1 MLSVSVYMQ
10 GGTPPLQLFTGS
22 PHASVTFSDRLR
34 KPSRAAQISVLSLP
48 DYPLCLQA
56 CFCSFLFF
64 FYNFFHSPFS
74 PFCLNISSSLSIL
87 SPFLHTFF
95 ICVLHVQLHNILPH
109 FILSAVPSLQS
120 FPLFYP
126 FLLHFQISFLF
137 NQCRFLTFTLYIS
150 IFSCLSRIHLLSP
163 PPSVIFYDF
172 YSRSFLIFP

>member
-64 FYNFFHSPFS
+64 FLQLFPLALFPLLPKHFLLPLHPLPFS
-74 PFCLNISSSLSIL
+74 PYIFHLCFARLAPQHFTSFHFVC
-87 SPFLHTFF
+87 SPL
-95 ICVLHVQLHNILPH
+95 
-109 FILSAVPSLQS
+109 
-120 FPLFYP
+120 
-126 FLLHFQISFLF
+126 
-137 NQCRFLTFTLYIS
+137 
-150 IFSCLSRIHLLSP
+150 
-163 PPSVIFYDF
+163 PSVFSSVLPFSPSVPDF
-172 YSRSFLIFP
+172 FLI